1 MWKNLK
7 WQKNDREGFFKLSAS
22 ERRYLLGKTFIVTL
36 ILDYFFYRSLWALLP
51 LCGIGIG
58 YYLMEKRILFQKK
71 KDAAREEFKELMLV
85 TATGQK
91 AGYSAENAFLS
102 SYQDMKGLY
111 GEDSS
116 VCHMLRFLKLGR
128 ENNTSFSILWKQ
140 MGNLIGLEEIIEF
153 AQVYEISQKSSG
165 NMAVIMEK
173 TADIIVQKIETEKE
187 IAVLLSARR
196 LEQRIMNIMP
206 FTIMGYINI
215 TSPSY
220 FQGLYHSSAGILIMS
235 LCLMVYIG
243 AYVLSV
249 YIISIKI

>member
-1 MWKNLK
+1 MWKSLK
-7 WQKNDREGFFKLSAS
+7 WHKNDREGFFRLSAS
-22 ERRYLLGKTFIVTL
+22 EKRYLLGKTLIVTL
-36 ILDYFFYRSLWALLP
+36 TLDYFFYKSFWALLP

-116 VCHMLRFLKLGR
+116 VCRMLCFLKSGR
-128 ENNTSFSILWKQ
+128 ENNTSLSVLWKQ
-140 MGNLIGLEEIIEF
+140 MGNMIDLEEIIEF

-165 NMAVIMEK
+165 NMAAIMEK
-173 TADIIVQKIETEKE
+173 TAHIIVQKIETEKE
-187 IAVLLSARR
+187 IAVKCPKAGTKNY
-196 LEQRIMNIMP
+196 E
-206 FTIMGYINI
+206 YHAV
-215 TSPSY
+215 Y
-220 FQGLYHSSAGILIMS
+220 YHGLH
-235 LCLMVYIG
+235 
-243 AYVLSV
+243 
-249 YIISIKI
+249 

>member
-1 MWKNLK
+1 MWKSLK
-7 WQKNDREGFFKLSAS
+7 WHKNDREGFFRLSAS
-22 ERRYLLGKTFIVTL
+22 EKRYLLGKTLIVTL
-36 ILDYFFYRSLWALLP
+36 TLDYFFYKSFWALLP

-116 VCHMLRFLKLGR
+116 VCRMLCFLKSGR
-128 ENNTSFSILWKQ
+128 ENNTSFSVLWKQ
-140 MGNLIGLEEIIEF
+140 MGNMIDLEEIIEF

-165 NMAVIMEK
+165 NMAAIMEK
-173 TADIIVQKIETEKE
+173 TALIKLSYLFFCAAISASTISSP
-187 IAVLLSARR
+187 VLPTSCALDVSLNPSLMTASISQV
-196 LEQRIMNIMP
+196 EQ
-206 FTIMGYINI
+206 
-215 TSPSY
+215 
-220 FQGLYHSSAGILIMS
+220 
-235 LCLMVYIG
+235 
-243 AYVLSV
+243 
-249 YIISIKI
+249 